1 MPQASKKVAELDSPE
16 LESKGRGTNS
26 KAHNLQNNPSLELIK
41 ITLFVSLYLVMTEG
55 TKKPF
60 SVREIREEFPA
71 LRQLIY
77 NKNLIY
83 FDNGATS
90 QKPQV
95 VLDAIN
101 RYYSKDNANI
111 HRGVHFMSQKAT
123 NEYEESRKIIQKYIN
138 AKKSEEI
145 IFTKG
150 TTDGIN
156 LVAYSFGELLSAGD
170 EIIITAME
178 HHSNIVPW
186 QMLCQRKNLTLRVVP
201 INKKGEL
208 IMDEF
213 DKLLNSKTKLVAVTQ
228 ISNTLGTINPVKEI
242 AQKAHAV
249 GAKILVDGAQSIQH
263 MPIDVKDM
271 DCDFFV
277 FSGHKVFGPTGIGV
291 LYGKEDLLDRMP
303 PYQGGGDMIA
313 RVTFERTTYNELPF
327 KFEAGTPHI
336 AGGICLGEAIKFL
349 SGLDID
355 AIQKHEKELAEY
367 AQDMLDT
374 FEGMQIIGEAKKK
387 TSVVSFVM
395 EDIHPFDIGTLLD
408 KQGIAVRTGHHC
420 TQPLMDFFGIPG
432 TVRASFAFYNT
443 KQEVDT
449 FIEAVEKSIN
459 MLK

>member
-1 MPQASKKVAELDSPE
+1 
-16 LESKGRGTNS
+16 
-26 KAHNLQNNPSLELIK
+26 
-41 ITLFVSLYLVMTEG
+41 MTEG
-55 TKKPF
+55 TKTPF
-60 SVREIREEFPA
+60 NVREIREQFPA
-71 LRQLIY
+71 LRQQVY
-77 NKNLIY
+77 GKNLIY

-101 RYYSKDNANI
+101 KYYSKDNANI
-111 HRGVHFMSQKAT
+111 HRGVHFMSQRAT
-123 NEYEESRKIIQKYIN
+123 TEFEEARKIVQQYIN
-138 AKKSEEI
+138 AKSSDEV

-156 LVAYSFGELLSAGD
+156 LVAFSLGELLKEGD
-170 EIIITAME
+170 EIVITAME

-186 QMLCQRKNLTLRVVP
+186 QMLCERKHLKLRVAP

-208 IMDEF
+208 IIEEF
-213 DKLLNSKTKLVAVTQ
+213 DKVLNERTKLVAVTH
-228 ISNTLGTINPVKEI
+228 ISNTLGTINPVKEL
-242 AQKAHAV
+242 AAKAHAV

-263 MPIDVKDM
+263 MPIDVRDM

-277 FSGHKVFGPTGIGV
+277 FSSHKVFGPTGIGV
-291 LYGKEDLLDRMP
+291 LYGKEALLDAMP

-313 RVTFERTTYNELPF
+313 KVTFEKTTYNQLPF

-336 AGGICLGEAIKFL
+336 AGGICLGEAIRFL
-349 SGLDID
+349 SGLDING
-355 AIQKHEKELAEY
+355 IQQHEKELADY

-374 FEGMQIIGEAKKK
+374 FEGMRIIGEAKQK
-387 TSVVSFVM
+387 TSVVSFVV
-395 EDIHPFDIGTLLD
+395 DGLHPFDIGTLLD

-420 TQPLMDFFGIPG
+420 TQPLMDFFAIPG

-443 KQEVDT
+443 RQEVDQ
-449 FIEAVEKSIN
+449 FIAAVEKSIQ

>member
-1 MPQASKKVAELDSPE
+1 
-16 LESKGRGTNS
+16 
-26 KAHNLQNNPSLELIK
+26 
-41 ITLFVSLYLVMTEG
+41 MTEG
-55 TKKPF
+55 TKKQF
-60 SVREIREEFPA
+60 NVREIREQFPA

-101 RYYSKDNANI
+101 TYYSKDNANI
-111 HRGVHFMSQKAT
+111 HRGVHYMSQKAT
-123 NEYEESRKIIQKYIN
+123 TEYETARKTIQTYLH

-156 LVAYSFGELLSAGD
+156 LVASSYGELLSAGD
-170 EIIITAME
+170 EILITAME

-186 QMLCQRKNLTLRVVP
+186 QMLCERKNLTLRVAP

-208 IMDEF
+208 ILEEF
-213 DKLLNSKTKLVAVTQ
+213 DKLLSTKTKLVAVTH
-228 ISNTLGTINPVKEI
+228 ISNTLGTINPVKELI
-242 AQKAHAV
+242 QKAHAV
-249 GAKILVDGAQSIQH
+249 GAKVLVDGAQSIQH
-263 MPIDVKDM
+263 MPIDVIDM

-291 LYGKEDLLDRMP
+291 LYGKEALLDKMP

-313 RVTFERTTYNELPF
+313 KVTFERTTYNELPF

-336 AGGICLGEAIKFL
+336 AGGICLGKAFEFL
-349 SGLDID
+349 STID
-355 AIQKHEKELAEY
+355 MVAVQQYEKELAEY
-367 AQDMLDT
+367 AQDLLDT
-374 FEGMQIIGEAKKK
+374 FEGMRIIGEAKKK

-395 EDIHPFDIGTLLD
+395 DGIHPFDIGTLLD

-420 TQPLMDFFGIPG
+420 TQPLMDFYGIPG

-443 KQEVDT
+443 RQEVDT
-449 FIEAVEKSIN
+449 FIAAVERSIN

>member
-1 MPQASKKVAELDSPE
+1 
-16 LESKGRGTNS
+16 
-26 KAHNLQNNPSLELIK
+26 
-41 ITLFVSLYLVMTEG
+41 MTEG
-55 TKKPF
+55 TKTPF
-60 SVREIREEFPA
+60 SVREIREQFPA
-71 LRQLIY
+71 LRQQVY
-77 NKNLIY
+77 GKNLIY

-111 HRGVHFMSQKAT
+111 HRGVHFMSQRAT
-123 NEYEESRKIIQKYIN
+123 TEFEEARKIIQRYIN
-138 AKKSEEI
+138 AKSSDEV

-156 LVAYSFGELLSAGD
+156 LVASSFGELLKEGD
-170 EIIITAME
+170 EIVITAME

-186 QMLCQRKNLTLRVVP
+186 QMLCERKNLKLRVAP

-208 IMDEF
+208 ILEEF
-213 DKLLNSKTKLVAVTQ
+213 DKLLNERTKLVSVTQ
-228 ISNTLGTINPVKEI
+228 ISNTLGTINPVKEL
-242 AQKAHAV
+242 ASKAHAV

-263 MPIDVKDM
+263 MSIDVRDM

-277 FSGHKVFGPTGIGV
+277 FSSHKVFGPTGIGV
-291 LYGKEDLLDRMP
+291 LYGKEALLEAMP

-313 RVTFERTTYNELPF
+313 KVTFEKTTYNDLPF

-336 AGGICLGEAIKFL
+336 AGGICLGEAIRFL
-349 SGLDID
+349 SGLDIK
-355 AIQKHEKELAEY
+355 AIQQHEKELAEY

-374 FEGMQIIGEAKKK
+374 FEGMRIIGEAKHK
-387 TSVVSFVM
+387 TSVVSFVV
-395 EDIHPFDIGTLLD
+395 DGLHPFDIGTLLD

-443 KQEVDT
+443 RQEVDL
-449 FIEAVEKSIN
+449 FIAAVEKSIQ

>member
-1 MPQASKKVAELDSPE
+1 
-16 LESKGRGTNS
+16 
-26 KAHNLQNNPSLELIK
+26 
-41 ITLFVSLYLVMTEG
+41 MTEG
-55 TKKPF
+55 TQKPF
-60 SVREIREEFPA
+60 IVREIREEFPA
-71 LRQLIY
+71 LRQQVY
-77 NKNLIY
+77 GKNLIY

-101 RYYSKDNANI
+101 KYYSKDNANI
-111 HRGVHFMSQKAT
+111 HRGVHFMSQRAT
-123 NEYEESRKIIQKYIN
+123 TEFEEARKIIQRYIK
-138 AKKSEEI
+138 ARKSEEV

-150 TTDGIN
+150 TTDSIN
-156 LVAYSFGELLSAGD
+156 LVAFSFGELLKEGD
-170 EIIITAME
+170 EILITAME

-186 QMLCQRKNLTLRVVP
+186 QMLCERKNLKLRVAP

-208 IMDEF
+208 IMEEF
-213 DKLLNSKTKLVAVTQ
+213 DKLLNERTKLVSITH

-242 AQKAHAV
+242 AKKAHAV

-263 MPIDVKDM
+263 MPIDVKDL

-277 FSGHKVFGPTGIGV
+277 FSSHKVFGPTGIGV
-291 LYGKEDLLDRMP
+291 LYGKEDLLDKMP
-303 PYQGGGDMIA
+303 PYQGGGDMISK
-313 RVTFERTTYNELPF
+313 VTFERTTYNELPF

-349 SGLDID
+349 SQLDID
-355 AIQKHEKELAEY
+355 AIQRHEKELAEY

-374 FEGMQIIGEAKKK
+374 FEGMRIIGEAKHK
-387 TSVVSFVM
+387 TSVVSFVV
-395 EDIHPFDIGTLLD
+395 DGIHPFDLGTLLD

-443 KQEVDT
+443 RQEIDT
-449 FIEAVEKSIN
+449 FIAAVEKSIA
-459 MLK
+459 MLR

>member
-1 MPQASKKVAELDSPE
+1 
-16 LESKGRGTNS
+16 
-26 KAHNLQNNPSLELIK
+26 
-41 ITLFVSLYLVMTEG
+41 MTEG
-55 TKKPF
+55 TQKPF
-60 SVREIREEFPA
+60 IVREIREEFPA
-71 LRQLIY
+71 LRQQVY
-77 NKNLIY
+77 GKNLIY

-101 RYYSKDNANI
+101 KYYSKDNANI
-111 HRGVHFMSQKAT
+111 HRGVHFMSQRAT
-123 NEYEESRKIIQKYIN
+123 TEFEEARKIIQRYIK
-138 AKKSEEI
+138 ARKSEEV

-150 TTDGIN
+150 TTDSIN
-156 LVAYSFGELLSAGD
+156 LVAFSFGELLKEGD
-170 EIIITAME
+170 EILITAME

-186 QMLCQRKNLTLRVVP
+186 QMLCERKNLKLRVAP

-208 IMDEF
+208 IMEEF
-213 DKLLNSKTKLVAVTQ
+213 DKLLNERTKLVSITH

-263 MPIDVKDM
+263 MPIDVKDL

-277 FSGHKVFGPTGIGV
+277 FSSHKVFGPTGIGV
-291 LYGKEDLLDRMP
+291 LYGKEDLLDKMP
-303 PYQGGGDMIA
+303 PYQGGGDMISK
-313 RVTFERTTYNELPF
+313 VTFERTTYNELPF

-349 SGLDID
+349 SQLDID
-355 AIQKHEKELAEY
+355 AIQRHEKELAEY

-374 FEGMQIIGEAKKK
+374 FEGMRIIGEAKYK
-387 TSVVSFVM
+387 TSVVSFVV
-395 EDIHPFDIGTLLD
+395 DGIHPFDLGTLLD

-443 KQEVDT
+443 RQEIDT
-449 FIEAVEKSIN
+449 FIAAVEKSIG
-459 MLK
+459 MLR

>member
-1 MPQASKKVAELDSPE
+1 M
-16 LESKGRGTNS
+16 
-26 KAHNLQNNPSLELIK
+26 NNEP
-41 ITLFVSLYLVMTEG
+41 T
-55 TKKPF
+55 KPF
-60 SVREIREEFPA
+60 SVREIREQFPA
-71 LRQLIY
+71 LRRLVY

-101 RYYSKDNANI
+101 KYYSKDNANI
-111 HRGVHFMSQKAT
+111 HRGVHYMSQKAT
-123 NEYEESRKIIQKYIN
+123 TEFEEARKIIQQYIN
-138 AKKSEEI
+138 ARKSEEI

-156 LVAYSFGELLSAGD
+156 LVANSFGSLLKEGD
-170 EIIITAME
+170 EILITAME

-186 QMLCQRKNLTLRVVP
+186 QMLCERKNLKLKVAP

-208 IMDEF
+208 IIEEF
-213 DKLLNSKTKLVAVTQ
+213 DKLLSKNTKLVAVTH
-228 ISNTLGTINPVKEI
+228 ISNTLGTINPVKEL
-242 AQKAHAV
+242 AEKAHAV

-263 MPIDVKDM
+263 KKIDVRDLN
-271 DCDFFV
+271 CDFFV

-303 PYQGGGDMIA
+303 PYQGGGDMIE

-336 AGGICLGEAIKFL
+336 AGGICLGEAIKYL
-349 SGLDID
+349 SSLDIK
-355 AIQKHEKELAEY
+355 AIEKHEKDLADY

-374 FEGMQIIGEAKKK
+374 FEGMRIIGEAKHK
-387 TSVVSFVM
+387 TSVVSFVV
-395 EDIHPFDIGTLLD
+395 DGVHPFDIGTLLD

-420 TQPLMDFFGIPG
+420 TQPLMDFYKIPG

-443 KQEVDT
+443 REEIDT
-449 FIEAVEKSIN
+449 FVDAVDKSISL
-459 MLK
+459 LK